1 MSTASAPPSQNVDE
15 GGEIVLN
22 RFYDFL
28 AKFTSSA
35 EGTTDGTDG
44 VQLYRDYLA
53 QIGAM
58 VQNDKN
64 TVYVDVQHV
73 FAYDQELGEA
83 IELEY
88 LRFTHFM
95 NKALARLV
103 QEEHPQYTSDAG
115 DQARAANMTTPKEF
129 YVSFFNLPLV
139 ERVRQLKTNR
149 IGRLVSVSGTV
160 TRSTDVRPELL
171 RGTFTCRKCG
181 LVAPDVEQQ
190 YQYTEP
196 TKCINPACQ
205 NTREWELD
213 MQASKSAVFVDWQR
227 LRVQENADEIPPGSM
242 PRSLDVVLRGE
253 AVEKA
258 KAGDKTV
265 FTGALVVVPD
275 SSALARAGEATVG
288 GKPPGKRGTEGPDQG
303 VTGLKKMGVKELTY
317 RTAFLAS
324 SVLPAEQVSG
334 AYNIRDE
341 SDEAG
346 AGGDGAEELT
356 EEEGREILDMKN
368 SNNIYNDMVN
378 SIAPTVFGHSEVK
391 RGVLLMLMGGVH
403 KQTAEGM
410 KLRGDIN
417 VCIVGDPSTAKSQFL
432 KYVHGF
438 LPRAIFTSGKASSAA
453 GLTASVTKDHETGEF
468 CIEAGALMLA
478 DNGICC
484 IDEFDKMEI
493 TDQVAIHEA
502 MEQQTISITK
512 AGIQATL
519 NARTS
524 ILAAA
529 NPLYG
534 RYDRS
539 KTLKANVQQIS
550 APIMSRFDLFF
561 VVLDECDETADFNIA
576 QHIIRVHQNKAEA
589 LDPPFTAMQMQRYI
603 RFARRLNPI
612 ITPEGRRTMVEC
624 YRALRQNDCV
634 GRNKTAYR
642 ITVRQLESMIRLSEA
657 LARLHLDDQ
666 VRPRYVKEAFRLLRK
681 SIIHVEAEDIVLE
694 EESEEE
700 NVAEGSNGARGEDGA
715 DDSGNEGDDNGNG
728 DDDDDRGGEK
738 VSGRRGGKRR
748 RSEEPEGDARD
759 VGEGGGDESVS
770 QDGLRGRKENDP
782 DVTDDADGG
791 GKDGKAKK
799 VKKKKKKQQITFEQY
814 QTITTTLA
822 TYMRQREDRAKEG
835 EVGALQWKEVV
846 LWYCHQHQEELTSEE
861 DLSNMQKLVNQV
873 IKRLITKDGLLIF
886 HGEPDNTA
894 ADEDKL
900 IAVHPNYASV

>member
-1 MSTASAPPSQNVDE
+1 MAANTNANVPPAVSVDE

-22 RFYDFL
+22 RFFDFL

-53 QIGAM
+53 QIAAM
-58 VQNDKN
+58 VENEKN

-88 LRFTHFM
+88 LRFMPYM

-103 QEEHPQYTSDAG
+103 QEEYPQYANDAD
-115 DQARAANMTTPKEF
+115 DQDAPKEF

-181 LVAPDVEQQ
+181 LVSPDVEQQ

-205 NTREWELD
+205 NTRDWELD
-213 MQASKSAVFVDWQR
+213 MQRSVFVDWQR

-265 FTGALVVVPD
+265 FTGTLIVVPD
-275 SSALARAGEATVG
+275 SSALARVGEATVG
-288 GKPPGKRGTEGPDQG
+288 GKPPGRRGQEGPDAG
-303 VTGLKKMGVKELTY
+303 VTGLKKLGVKELTY

-334 AYNIRDE
+334 GYNIRDE

-346 AGGDGAEELT
+346 GGADVAEELT
-356 EEEGREILDMKN
+356 EEEGREILEMKN
-368 SNNIYNDMVN
+368 SSNIYTDMVN
-378 SIAPTVFGHSEVK
+378 SVAPTVFGHSEVK
-391 RGVLLMLMGGVH
+391 RGVLLMLLGGVH
-403 KQTAEGM
+403 KKTAEGI

-453 GLTASVTKDHETGEF
+453 GLTASVMKDHETGEF

-484 IDEFDKMEI
+484 IDEFDKMDI
-493 TDQVAIHEA
+493 GDQVAIHEA

-539 KTLKANVQQIS
+539 KTLKANVQIS

-589 LDPPFTAMQMQRYI
+589 LDPPFTAIQMQRYI
-603 RFARRLNPI
+603 RFARRLNPT

-624 YRALRQNDCV
+624 YRALRENDCV

-694 EESEEE
+694 ESDEDEALE
-700 NVAEGSNGARGEDGA
+700 GEDEGEEA
-715 DDSGNEGDDNGNG
+715 DGGGSENDGGDGGDGDGGGSGG
-728 DDDDDRGGEK
+728 RGG
-738 VSGRRGGKRR
+738 RRRRGKRR
-748 RSEEPEGDARD
+748 RSQKEGQDDDGDRDDDSDKDAGAD
-759 VGEGGGDESVS
+759 GDGGDSDGDGGGGGEGGKVKREREDKKAAK
-770 QDGLRGRKENDP
+770 RARK
-782 DVTDDADGG
+782 
-791 GKDGKAKK
+791 KAKK
-799 VKKKKKKQQITFEQY
+799 KQKQQITFEQY

-822 TYMRQREDRAKEG
+822 TYLRQREDRAKEG
-835 EVGALQWKEVV
+835 EEGGLPWGEVV
-846 LWYCHQHQEELTSEE
+846 SWYCHQHQQELTAEE

-873 IKRLITKDGLLIF
+873 IKRLITKDGLLIY
-886 HGEPDNTA
+886 HGEGDDAAPD
-894 ADEDKL
+894 EEKR
-900 IAVHPNYASV
+900 IAVHPNYATA